1 MTLILRFLNFIFK
14 FNRKKKKSS
23 FISEEDFIGYE
34 AFPSGYRDKLFKN
47 NSENKKVCGKG

>member
-23 FISEEDFIGYE
+23 FISEEDFVGYE
-34 AFPSGYRDKLFKN
+34 AFPSGYRDKIFKN

>member
-14 FNRKKKKSS
+14 FNRKNKKSS
-23 FISEEDFIGYE
+23 FIAEEDFVGYE

-47 NSENKKVCGKG
+47 KSENQKVCVKG